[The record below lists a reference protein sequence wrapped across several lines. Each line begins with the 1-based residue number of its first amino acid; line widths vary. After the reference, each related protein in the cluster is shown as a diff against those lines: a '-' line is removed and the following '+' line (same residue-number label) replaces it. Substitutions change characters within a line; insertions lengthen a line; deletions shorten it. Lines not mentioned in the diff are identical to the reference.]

1 MATILDTTQAKV
13 WVWLHLVEYG
23 YSEAPEISLLMYDLA
38 SLNVKDIDF
47 RWLKLKWVAGRV
59 STSESWESVVW
70 KEEDIKEALIT
81 VATATSATEVIVDV
95 SGVIVWEVLYNQTT
109 KETALVVAV
118 SGTTLTLETP
128 GFLTANGYAV
138 GNKIVRSSFSKK
150 YWVDHG
156 HRVGR
161 NALTDYS
168 NYIQFT
174 EEQIDSDMI
183 QNNKNYLFTSN
194 DDRNKII
201 FSDASKKIIKG
212 ICSSFYTGKK
222 FKTNTSGAYQYGAW
236 GLNEFI
242 PAWAKVNVKG
252 IDKEATKAN
261 LRLQLQRAYQSGLK
275 GIYGANKLLGFCTT
289 KWAAE
294 IDDLYES
301 KVLYNDELKAVNIQI
316 KQYNVGWFKMNMV
329 VSNLLDYDMWDI
341 AMMYLVPID
350 NVFTFMLPRAAVNED
365 GKTSQMVGRGIVY
378 KKPQTT
384 IELSTIALA
393 TNFSF
398 VFEGIGSGAYRR
410 LTIA

>member
-1 MATILDTTQAKV
+1 MATILDTTQAKLGV
-13 WVWLHLVEYG
+13 GLHLVEYG

-47 RWLKLKWVAGRV
+47 RSLKLKGVAGRV
-59 STSESWESVVW
+59 STSETWESVVW
-70 KEEDIKEALIT
+70 KEEDIKEALLA
-81 VATATSATEVIVDV
+81 VVTATSATSVVVDT
-95 SGVIVWEVLYNQTT
+95 SGVIVWEVLYNQTS
-109 KETALVVAV
+109 KETALVVGV

-128 GFLTANGYAV
+128 WFLTANGYAA
-138 GNKIVRSSFSKK
+138 GNKLVRTSFSKK

-156 HRVGR
+156 HTVGR
-161 NALTDYS
+161 NALVDYS
-168 NYIQFT
+168 NYVQFT
-174 EEQIDSDMI
+174 EEQITSDMI
-183 QNNKNYLFTSN
+183 ANNKNYLFTTN

-212 ICSSFYTGKK
+212 ICSAFYTGKK
-222 FKTNTSGAYQYGAW
+222 FKTNTSGAYQYGAGW
-236 GLNEFI
+236 LNEFI
-242 PAWAKVNVKG
+242 PAGAKVNIKG
-252 IDKEATKAN
+252 VDKDATKAN

-275 GIYGANKLLGFCTT
+275 GIYGNNKLLGFCTT
-289 KWAAE
+289 KWAAD

-301 KVLYNDELKAVNIQI
+301 KVLYNDELKAINIQI

-329 VSNLLDYDMWDI
+329 ISNLLDYDMGDVS
-341 AMMYLVPID
+341 MMYLVPID

-384 IELSTIALA
+384 IEISTVALA

-410 LTIA
+410 LIMA